1 MRKFFLF
8 LVSFILFTA
17 VYHTIDLYAGN
28 SGGTN
33 KEEEEH
39 NKAENTKHG
48 DNKFDAGSMILHH
61 VADANE
67 FEIGGDFAI
76 PLPIIIYDNRGFHF
90 MLSSKFKHGHKAIDG
105 YVLDHGVLK
114 KINGP
119 FPEGETEVYWTH
131 DQDGNAVVNLNAEN
145 EHHTSWFQQFKNDL
159 TPDDEKYG
167 EISIDDFN
175 FKVSRSGF
183 FDLSITKT
191 VFGII
196 FSAFLMILIFSSVA
210 RGYKKRI
217 GKAPKG
223 IQSFFEPLIV
233 FVRDEIAIPNIGPR
247 YEKYLP
253 YLLTVF
259 FFIWINNMLGL
270 VPIFPGSA
278 NVTGNIIVTMTLALF
293 TFFIVQLSAN
303 KAYWKHIF
311 WMPGVP
317 VPVRIML
324 APIELIGIF
333 TKPFA
338 LMVRL
343 FANITAGHIVIL
355 SFVSLIFMFGNA
367 GENIPGGV
375 TGSVLAVP
383 FMLFMNVL
391 ELLVAFLQAFIF
403 TILSALFIGQAIE
416 EHH

>member
-28 SGGTN
+28 SSGSSD
-33 KEEEEH
+33 EEEH
-39 NKAENTKHG
+39 QEQSENAGHG
-48 DNKFDAGSMILHH
+48 DSKFDAGSMILNH
-61 VADANE
+61 VSDANE
-67 FEIGGDFAI
+67 FHIGGSFAI
-76 PLPIIIYDNRGFHF
+76 PLPIIIYDDNGFHF
-90 MLSSKFKHGHKAIDG
+90 MLSNKFEHGHKAIDG

-114 KINGP
+114 RINGS
-119 FPEGETEVYWTH
+119 FPKGDVEVHWTV
-131 DQDGNAVVNLNAEN
+131 DEDGNALVKMNSQEE
-145 EHHTSWFQQFKNDL
+145 EHISWFNQFKQDL
-159 TPDDEKYG
+159 TPEDEKHG
-167 EISIDDFN
+167 EITIDGYHFE
-175 FKVSRSGF
+175 VSRSGF

-196 FSAFLMILIFSSVA
+196 FSALLMMLIFSTVA
-210 RGYKKRI
+210 MGYKKRK

-223 IQSFFEPLIV
+223 LQSFFEPLII

-259 FFIWINNMLGL
+259 FFIWFNNMLGL

-293 TFFIVQLSAN
+293 TFFITQFSAN
-303 KAYWKHIF
+303 KSYWQHIF

-367 GENIPGGV
+367 GENIPGGI

>member
-8 LVSFILFTA
+8 LVSFVLFTA

-28 SGGTN
+28 SSGSSD
-33 KEEEEH
+33 EEEH
-39 NKAENTKHG
+39 QEQSENAGHG
-48 DNKFDAGSMILHH
+48 DSKFDAGSMILNH

-67 FEIGGDFAI
+67 FHIGGSFAI
-76 PLPIIIYDNRGFHF
+76 PLPIIIYDDNGFHF
-90 MLSSKFKHGHKAIDG
+90 MLSNKFEHGHRAIDG

-114 KINGP
+114 RINGS
-119 FPEGETEVYWTH
+119 FPKGDVEVHWTV
-131 DQDGNAVVNLNAEN
+131 DEDGNALVKMNSQEE
-145 EHHTSWFQQFKNDL
+145 EHISWFNQFKQDL
-159 TPDDEKYG
+159 TPEDEKHG
-167 EISIDDFN
+167 EITIDGYHFE
-175 FKVSRSGF
+175 VSRSGF

-196 FSAFLMILIFSSVA
+196 FSALLMMLIFSAVA
-210 RGYKKRI
+210 MGYKKRK

-223 IQSFFEPLIV
+223 LQSFFEPLII

-259 FFIWINNMLGL
+259 FFIWFNNMLGL

-293 TFFIVQLSAN
+293 TFFITQFSAN
-303 KAYWKHIF
+303 KSYWQHIF

-367 GENIPGGV
+367 GENIPGGI